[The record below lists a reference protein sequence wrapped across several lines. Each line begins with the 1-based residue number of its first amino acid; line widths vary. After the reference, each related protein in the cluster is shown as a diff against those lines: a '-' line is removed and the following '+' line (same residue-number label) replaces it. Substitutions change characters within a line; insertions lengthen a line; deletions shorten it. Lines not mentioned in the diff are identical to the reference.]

1 VGKWTTD
8 EDSKLKDAVEKHNGK
23 KWAAVAAL
31 VPDRTKVQCMNR
43 WHNAL
48 HSKTDDTTARP
59 GKWTKEKD
67 AELKDAVEKHNGK
80 NWAAI
85 AALVPDR
92 TKLQCVNRW
101 NRHNK
106 SDETT
111 GRVGAWATDED
122 AKLEDAVEKY
132 NGKNWA
138 AISELVPCRTSIQ
151 CNKRWH
157 NEKSW
162 HNVLHSKS
170 DEMTARVGTWTPDE
184 DSKLKDA
191 VDNHNGKN
199 WAAIAALVPGRTT
212 KQCWCRWHNAT
223 TPRATR
229 RVHPGVNGQ
238 QMKTARWQMQ

>member
-162 HNVLHSKS
+162 YNALHSKS
-170 DEMTARVGTWTPDE
+170 DEMTWV
-184 DSKLKDA
+184 SKLDPSLITITKEEPL
-191 VDNHNGKN
+191 
-199 WAAIAALVPGRTT
+199 AINEAKYLFSISV
-212 KQCWCRWHNAT
+212 QCLDSLDRFESLLLANRLSSLAFLFYSFLRW
-223 TPRATR
+223 
-229 RVHPGVNGQ
+229 
-238 QMKTARWQMQ
+238 